1 MRKNPKKLT
10 LSKETL
16 RNLEETELGQA
27 PGGYPYSTATN
38 CDQCPWGQTI
48 SCSLC

>member
-1 MRKNPKKLT
+1 MRKELKKLT

-16 RNLEETELGQA
+16 RKLEEAELMGA

>member
-1 MRKNPKKLT
+1 MRKDLKKLT
-10 LSKETL
+10 LSRETL
-16 RNLEETELGQA
+16 RNLEETELMRA

-38 CDQCPWGQTI
+38 CDQCPAGQTI

>member
-1 MRKNPKKLT
+1 MRKTVKKLT

-16 RNLEETELGQA
+16 RNLVETELA
-27 PGGYPYSTATN
+27 LVPGAYPLSTATN
-38 CDQCPWGQTI
+38 CDACPWGQTI